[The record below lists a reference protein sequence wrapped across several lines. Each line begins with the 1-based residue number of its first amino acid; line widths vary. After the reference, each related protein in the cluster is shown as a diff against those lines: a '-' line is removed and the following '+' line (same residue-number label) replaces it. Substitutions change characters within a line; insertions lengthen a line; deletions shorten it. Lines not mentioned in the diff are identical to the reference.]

1 MSPPRTNPGSDRRGI
16 AIGAVLLVGLGVLL
30 IVVGTLHFVRAGVS
44 SMGGIDSAI
53 QTRLAARSAVR
64 VLAADLFAERDA
76 MLRGSIPNP
85 PDRYELFE
93 LPGGE
98 GGRIAV
104 VRLLPL
110 GPGGARVISEAA
122 KIDLNLATATE
133 LAATGLLSP
142 SEAATIVAARDA
154 RPGGRFE
161 HLTDLLA
168 LEGDGAPGPGRVL
181 GPLDE
186 IAILS
191 RVDGDEEDL
200 GERISLRLDDDL
212 GSADLSRPLSEVLTV
227 HSFEPDLRID
237 GAKRLLLPGSG
248 EDSIDL
254 DGLDPETRQYVRAW
268 LETPEDEDDEAAQED
283 EEVRD
288 DDVAGTESMGDQDS
302 GTMIDEREFVRRVWT
317 IADRNGG
324 DAGLALDAFTPVEG
338 GWRNGLL
345 DINLASSE
353 ALRGLDGMDET
364 MATAIVARRD
374 SVAEDRRFDRFWPIT
389 EGVVEADSW
398 LEIVP
403 RTTTRSLVWRATFA
417 VGVVSVDD
425 PDAPLESPIAWEVV
439 VDCGGDRPRLVEIR
453 DVTMLELVARM
464 LVDTK
469 ESVLGPEDPEDLA
482 TDGEGDL
489 FAGDPLFP
497 DDPLFSDP
505 ALFDDD
511 PLFSDSALF
520 DDQPI
525 FGDPPLF
532 PGSSAFTTPRPG
544 DFGEFEDPGEG
555 PGASR
560 PRDRGPGGRWR
571 PATGSR

>member
-1 MSPPRTNPGSDRRGI
+1 MFPLRKERISRRRGI

-30 IVVGTLHFVRAGVS
+30 IVVGTLHFVRAGVA
-44 SMGGIDSAI
+44 SMGGIDDAI

-64 VLAADLFAERDA
+64 VLASELHAERDS
-76 MLRGSIPNP
+76 MLRGLSPDP
-85 PDRYELFE
+85 PESYELFE

-104 VRLLPL
+104 ARLLPL
-110 GPGGARVISEAA
+110 GPSGARVVSEAA
-122 KIDLNLATATE
+122 KIDLNLATANE
-133 LAATGLLSP
+133 LAATGLLSA

-168 LEGDGAPGPGRVL
+168 LEGDGAPGPARVL
-181 GPLDE
+181 GPLDQ

-191 RVDGDEEDL
+191 RVDGDENDL

-212 GSADLSRPLSEVLTV
+212 GSVDGSRPLSEVLTV
-227 HSFEPDLRID
+227 HSFEPDLQVD
-237 GAKRLLLPGSG
+237 GSERLLLPDSG
-248 EDSIDL
+248 EGSLDL
-254 DGLDPETRQYVRAW
+254 DGLDAETRQYVQAW
-268 LETPEDEDDEAAQED
+268 LATPEDGDA
-283 EEVRD
+283 EEVVED
-288 DDVAGTESMGDQDS
+288 GVLESVSATGRDS
-302 GTMIDEREFVRRVWT
+302 GTTTDEGEFVRRVWT

-324 DAGLALDAFTPVEG
+324 DAGLAIDAFTSVAG

-353 ALRGLDGMDET
+353 ALQGLEGMDEA

-374 SVAEDRRFDRFWPIT
+374 SVAEDRRFDRFWPIS
-389 EGVVEADSW
+389 EGVVESDAW
-398 LEIVP
+398 LEVVP
-403 RTTTRSLVWRATFA
+403 QTTTRSLVWRATLA
-417 VGVVSVDD
+417 VGVVPADD
-425 PDAPLESPIAWEVV
+425 PDGPLESPIAWEIV

-464 LVDTK
+464 LVDDGDRAF
-469 ESVLGPEDPEDLA
+469 EGNDLEDLPL
-482 TDGEGDL
+482 DEEEGM

-497 DDPLFSDP
+497 DEPLFDDTPLFSDE
-505 ALFDDD
+505 
-511 PLFSDSALF
+511 PLFNDVPLF
-520 DDQPI
+520 TDT
-525 FGDPPLF
+525 PLF
-532 PGSSAFTTPRPG
+532 PGSSTFTTPQPDG
-544 DFGEFEDPGEG
+544 FGGFDDREEG
-555 PGASR
+555 SGSSR